1 MEKKLRILAVDDS
14 SINLAMIEQELKNT
28 YEVITVN
35 SGMRALRYLKQE
47 KPDLILLDIQMASMD
62 GIETLKDIREL
73 KNGESIPVIM
83 LTSQRD
89 TNSLI
94 ESSKL
99 GIYDYVLKPFQS
111 QDLLDRI
118 SRTLTKAGVIPV
130 ENDELYKNI
139 WEVQKELRTKNTK
152 SAFSKLNLI
161 LNYNMDEEISGRL
174 QAAKSK
180 LIAGDAENARR
191 MLRRILK
198 ILQQNGESGKF
209 PRTPVSLSQLNT
221 ELLNVLGAL
230 ENFNIRDAA
239 SVLEALLKYDIP
251 LKIEEL
257 CEDAQEYLNEFDDGA
272 AEELIREALRE
283 LKNVSS

>member
-1 MEKKLRILAVDDS
+1 MDKKLRILAVDDS
-14 SINLAMIEQELKNT
+14 SLNLAMIEQELKNK

-35 SGMRALRYLKQE
+35 SGMRALRYLKTE
-47 KPDLILLDIQMASMD
+47 KPDLILLDIQMATMD

-111 QDLLDRI
+111 QDLQDRI
-118 SRTLTKAGVIPV
+118 VRTLTKAGVIPV
-130 ENDELYKNI
+130 ENDELYKDI
-139 WEVQKELRTKNTK
+139 WEIQKELRTKNTK
-152 SAFSKLNLI
+152 NAFTMLNMT

-180 LIAGDAENARR
+180 LLAGDAENARR

-198 ILQQNGESGKF
+198 ILQQNDGTGKSQKS
-209 PRTPVSLSQLNT
+209 PVSLPQLNT
-221 ELLNVLGAL
+221 NLLDVLATL
-230 ENFNIRDAA
+230 ENFNIHEAV
-239 SVLEALLKYDIP
+239 SKLEALLNYDLP
-251 LKIEEL
+251 LNIEEL
-257 CEDAQEYLNEFDDGA
+257 CEDAREYLNEFDDGA
-272 AEELIREALRE
+272 AEELIREALKE

>member
-1 MEKKLRILAVDDS
+1 MDKKLRILAVDDS
-14 SINLAMIEQELKNT
+14 SLNLAMIEQELKNK

-35 SGMRALRYLKQE
+35 SGMRALRYLKTE
-47 KPDLILLDIQMASMD
+47 KPDLILLDIQMATMD

-111 QDLLDRI
+111 QDLQDRI
-118 SRTLTKAGVIPV
+118 VRTLTKAGVIPV
-130 ENDELYKNI
+130 ENDELYKDI
-139 WEVQKELRTKNTK
+139 WEIQKELRTKNTK
-152 SAFSKLNLI
+152 NAFTMINMT

-180 LIAGDAENARR
+180 LLAGDAENARR

-198 ILQQNGESGKF
+198 ILQQNDGTGKSQKS
-209 PRTPVSLSQLNT
+209 PVSLPQLNT
-221 ELLNVLGAL
+221 NLLDVLATL
-230 ENFNIRDAA
+230 ENFNIHEAV
-239 SVLEALLKYDIP
+239 SKLEALLNYDLP
-251 LKIEEL
+251 LNIEEL
-257 CEDAQEYLNEFDDGA
+257 CEDAREYLNEFDDGA
-272 AEELIREALRE
+272 AEELIREALKE

>member
-1 MEKKLRILAVDDS
+1 MDKKLRILAVDDS
-14 SINLAMIEQELKNT
+14 SLNLAMIEQELKNK

-35 SGMRALRYLKQE
+35 SGMRALRYLKME
-47 KPDLILLDIQMASMD
+47 KPDLILLDIQMATMD

-111 QDLLDRI
+111 QDLQDRI
-118 SRTLTKAGVIPV
+118 VRTLTKAGVIPV
-130 ENDELYKNI
+130 ENDELYKDI
-139 WEVQKELRTKNTK
+139 WEIQKELRTKNTK
-152 SAFSKLNLI
+152 NAFTMLNMT

-180 LIAGDAENARR
+180 LLAGDAENARR

-198 ILQQNGESGKF
+198 ILQQNDGTGKSQKS
-209 PRTPVSLSQLNT
+209 PVSLPQLNT
-221 ELLNVLGAL
+221 NLLDVLATL
-230 ENFNIRDAA
+230 ENFNIHEAV
-239 SVLEALLKYDIP
+239 SKLEALLNYDLP
-251 LKIEEL
+251 LNIEEL
-257 CEDAQEYLNEFDDGA
+257 CEDAREYLNEFDDGA
-272 AEELIREALRE
+272 AEELIREALKE